1 MHRHLEQRQRLR
13 APERDER
20 AVDEGVA
27 CEEEGEEQ
35 EGGLGERDEGE
46 GEEDEDLEDGG
57 QSGGACQIRPFLPA
71 RGATY
76 RDMWETPLQRIQYLF
91 IAAVRIVTAEF
102 WEVERVLQ
110 AP

>member
-1 MHRHLEQRQRLR
+1 M
-13 APERDER
+13 
-20 AVDEGVA
+20 DEGVA

-57 QSGGACQIRPFLPA
+57 QSGGACQMRPFFPA

-91 IAAVRIVTAEF
+91 IAAVRVVTAEF
-102 WEVERVLQ
+102 WGAGRVLQ